1 MFKDLLVF
9 EKQRTGKEAFGFY
22 IAYSLLVGLLS
33 VIIIELIFGGASG
46 GAPSGASGFAEGFE
60 QGFEEGF
67 EQGQAVG
74 VYLNPLFCL
83 VLSALILFRKGHLKS
98 FGFVLIGLSSG
109 VLASPFGS
117 LLGLVPTAYLTT
129 IKPVDRVPE

>member
-9 EKQRTGKEAFGFY
+9 EKQRTGKEAFGFFL
-22 IAYSLLVGLLS
+22 AYLLFSGLLVGIITSFFSTS
-33 VIIIELIFGGASG
+33 V
-46 GAPSGASGFAEGFE
+46 APSGFAEGFE

-117 LLGLVPTAYLTT
+117 LLGLVPTAYLTM
-129 IKPVDRVPE
+129 IKPFDRVPE

>member
-22 IAYSLLVGLLS
+22 LAYFLVVGLLFG
-33 VIIIELIFGGASG
+33 IILEFIFGASG
-46 GAPSGASGFAEGFE
+46 GASGFAEGFE
-60 QGFEEGF
+60 QGFEEG
-67 EQGQAVG
+67 QAVG
-74 VYLNPLFCL
+74 AYFYSVISLA
-83 VLSALILFRKGHLKS
+83 LSALILFRKGHLKS

-109 VLASPFGS
+109 VLALF
-117 LLGLVPTAYLTT
+117 LVAFLGLVPTAYLTT

>member
-1 MFKDLLVF
+1 MFKDLLVL

-22 IAYSLLVGLLS
+22 LAYFLVVGLLFG
-33 VIIIELIFGGASG
+33 IILEFIFGASG
-46 GAPSGASGFAEGFE
+46 GASGFAEGFE

-74 VYLNPLFCL
+74 AYFYSVLSLA
-83 VLSALILFRKGHLKS
+83 LSALILFRKGHLKS

-109 VLASPFGS
+109 VLALF
-117 LLGLVPTAYLTT
+117 LVAFLGLVPTAYLTT
-129 IKPVDRVPE
+129 IKPVNRVPE

>member
-60 QGFEEGF
+60 EGF
-67 EQGQAVG
+67 ERGQAVG

-83 VLSALILFRKGHLKS
+83 ALSALILFRKGHLKS

>member
-9 EKQRTGKEAFGFY
+9 EKQRTGKEAFGFFL
-22 IAYSLLVGLLS
+22 AYLLFSGLLVGIITSFFSTS
-33 VIIIELIFGGASG
+33 V
-46 GAPSGASGFAEGFE
+46 APSGFAEGFE

-74 VYLNPLFCL
+74 AYVYSVLSLA
-83 VLSALILFRKGHLKS
+83 LSALILFRKGHLKS

-109 VLASPFGS
+109 VLALF
-117 LLGLVPTAYLTT
+117 LVAFLGLVPTAYLTT
-129 IKPVDRVPE
+129 IKPVDRVPDGNTW